1 VPLYVARLCCHVS
14 GMGEIPKNE
23 PHVVIVGAGF
33 GGLTCAKGLGNSPVK
48 VTIIDRH
55 NYHLFVQLL
64 YQVAT
69 AALSPA
75 DIAQPIRRIFRRY
88 RNIEVMLGEAT
99 GVDTAGKRV
108 LLASGRTVSY
118 DRLVI
123 ATGSSYSYFG
133 HDEWAKL
140 APGPKTVEDALA
152 IRARLLTAFEKAE
165 IADGPDEQAA
175 LLTTVIVG
183 GGPTGV
189 EMAGA
194 IAELARYSL
203 ARDFR
208 HIDPRKA
215 RILLVEAGPRIL
227 PGFPEPL
234 ADHAAKVL
242 TKLGV
247 TVQTGA
253 AVEDISPGVVQIG
266 GREVRAGTVI
276 WGAGVKASPAAQWLG
291 VTADRMGR
299 VPVNPDLSVPGC
311 DEVYAV
317 GDTALS
323 TGRDGAPLPALA
335 QVAHQQGTHLGKAL
349 RANLTQGLP
358 MPPFRF
364 RNRGNTAV
372 IGRNSAVFD
381 FGWWRVKGWIGW
393 MLWGTY
399 HIYLLTG
406 FDRRLVVVL
415 QWLWAYLTYQ
425 QGARLITEQPRTT
438 E

>member
-1 VPLYVARLCCHVS
+1 
-14 GMGEIPKNE
+14 
-23 PHVVIVGAGF
+23 VVIVGAGF
-33 GGLTCAKGLGNSPVK
+33 GGLMCAKGLRNAPVQ

-75 DIAQPIRRIFRRY
+75 DIAQPIRKIFGRY
-88 RNIEVMLGEAT
+88 RNIDVMLGEVT
-99 GVDTAGKRV
+99 GVDVAEKRV
-108 LLASGRTVSY
+108 RLASGSAVSY

-133 HDEWAKL
+133 HDEWARL
-140 APGPKTVEDALA
+140 APGPKTVDDALA
-152 IRARLLTAFEKAE
+152 IRARLLTAFELAE
-165 IADGPDEQAA
+165 MSADPEEQAA

-194 IAELARYSL
+194 IGELARYSL

-227 PGFPEPL
+227 PAFPASL
-234 ADHAAKVL
+234 ADHAVKVL
-242 TKLGV
+242 TRLGV
-247 TVQTGA
+247 TGMTGQT
-253 AVEDISPGVVQIG
+253 VEKIEPDRVTIG
-266 GREVRAGTVI
+266 GRAVRAGSVI
-276 WGAGVKASPAAQWLG
+276 WGAGVKASPAAGWLG
-291 VTADRMGR
+291 VAPDRMGR
-299 VPVNPDLSVPGC
+299 IAVDPDLSVPGRPG
-311 DEVYAV
+311 VYAV
-317 GDTALS
+317 GDTALAI
-323 TGRDGAPLPALA
+323 GQDGQPLPALA
-335 QVAHQQGTHLGKAL
+335 QVAHQQGRHLGRAL
-349 RANLTQGLP
+349 RANLTEGAP

-364 RNRGNTAV
+364 HNRGNTAV

-381 FGWWRVKGWIGW
+381 FGRWHLKGWLGW
-393 MLWGTY
+393 ALWGIY

-406 FDRRLVVVL
+406 FERRLLVVV

-425 QGARLITEQPRTT
+425 QGARLITGDGGKK
-438 E
+438 

>member
-1 VPLYVARLCCHVS
+1 
-14 GMGEIPKNE
+14 MNEIPKTE
-23 PHVVIVGAGF
+23 RHVVILGAGF
-33 GGLTCAKGLGNSPVK
+33 GGLTCAKGLGNAPVK

-88 RNIEVMLGEAT
+88 RNVNVILGEVT
-99 GVDTAGKRV
+99 GVDVAGKRV
-108 LLASGRTVSY
+108 QLASGRTVDY
-118 DRLVI
+118 DTLVI
-123 ATGSSYSYFG
+123 STGSSYSYFG
-133 HDEWAKL
+133 NDEWAKL
-140 APGPKTVEDALA
+140 APGPKTVDDALA
-152 IRARLLTAFEKAE
+152 IRARLLMSFELAE
-165 IADGPDEQAA
+165 ISTDPDEQAA

-227 PGFPEPL
+227 PAFPESL
-234 ADHAAKVL
+234 ADHAVKVL

-247 TVQTGA
+247 TVRTGE
-253 AVEDISPGVVQIG
+253 AVNDMAPGLVRIG
-266 GREVRAGTVI
+266 GKAIRVGTII
-276 WGAGVKASPAAQWLG
+276 WGAGVKPSPAAEWLG
-291 VTADRMGR
+291 VTPDRAGR
-299 VPVNPDLSVPGC
+299 VVVNEDLSVSGC
-311 DEVYAV
+311 DGVYV
-317 GDTALS
+317 IGDSAACK
-323 TGRDGAPLPALA
+323 GKDGHLLPALA
-335 QVAHQQGTHLGKAL
+335 QVAHQQGTHLGRAL
-349 RANLTQGLP
+349 RANLTQGTP

-364 RNRGNTAV
+364 HNRGNTAV

-381 FGWWRVKGWIGW
+381 FGWWRVKGFIGW
-393 MLWGTY
+393 MLWGIY

-406 FDRRLVVVL
+406 FDRRIVVVAE
-415 QWLWAYLTYQ
+415 WFWAYLTFQ
-425 QGARLITEQPRTT
+425 QGARLITGDGGKK
-438 E
+438 

>member
-1 VPLYVARLCCHVS
+1 
-14 GMGEIPKNE
+14 MDEIPKTE
-23 PHVVIVGAGF
+23 SHVVIVGAGF
-33 GGLTCAKGLGNSPVK
+33 GGLTCARGLGNAPVK

-75 DIAQPIRRIFRRY
+75 DIAQPIRRIFRRQK
-88 RNIEVMLGEAT
+88 NIEVVLGEVT
-99 GVDTAGKRV
+99 GVDVAGKRV
-108 LLASGRTVSY
+108 MLGSGQSIPY

-140 APGPKTVEDALA
+140 APGPKTVDDALA
-152 IRARLLTAFEKAE
+152 IRSRLLMSFEQAE
-165 IADGPDEQAA
+165 ISTDPDEQAA

-215 RILLVEAGPRIL
+215 NILLVEAGPRIL
-227 PGFPEPL
+227 PAFPEPL
-234 ADHAAKVL
+234 ADHAVKVL

-247 TVQTGA
+247 TVRTGE
-253 AVEDISPGVVQIG
+253 AVTGMAPGVAEIG
-266 GREVRAGTVI
+266 GKPVRAGTII
-276 WGAGVKASPAAQWLG
+276 WGAGVQASPVANWLG
-291 VTADRMGR
+291 VTPERGGR
-299 VPVNPDLSVPGC
+299 VAVNSDLSVPGI
-311 DEVYAV
+311 EGVYVV
-317 GDTALS
+317 GDSAATK
-323 TGRDGAPLPALA
+323 GPDGALLPALA

-349 RANLTQGLP
+349 RANLTQGTRL
-358 MPPFRF
+358 PPFRF

-372 IGRNSAVFD
+372 IGRNSAIFD
-381 FGWWRVKGWIGW
+381 FGRWQVKGWIGW
-393 MLWGTY
+393 MLWGIY

-406 FDRRLVVVL
+406 FDRRVVVVAE
-415 QWLWAYLTYQ
+415 WLWSYLTFQ
-425 QGARLITEQPRTT
+425 QGARLITGEGGKK
-438 E
+438 

>member
-1 VPLYVARLCCHVS
+1 
-14 GMGEIPKNE
+14 MGDATAVQ

-33 GGLTCAKGLGNSPVK
+33 GGLTAAKGLAGAPIK
-48 VTIIDRH
+48 VTIVDRH

-88 RNIEVMLGEAT
+88 RNVEVVLGDVT
-99 GVDTAGKRV
+99 SVDHAAKSIR
-108 LLASGRTVSY
+108 LASGMAIPY
-118 DRLVI
+118 DRLII

-133 HDEWAKL
+133 HDEWSAA
-140 APGPKTVEDALA
+140 APGPKTVEDALR
-152 IRARLLTAFEKAE
+152 IRARLLTAFERAE
-165 IADGPDEQAA
+165 IATDPEQQAA

-208 HIDPRKA
+208 HIDPTKA

-227 PGFPEPL
+227 PAFPQSL
-234 ADHAAKVL
+234 IDHAVKKL

-247 TVQTGA
+247 TVMTGQTVE
-253 AVEDISPGVVQIG
+253 AVEAGKVTVNGRQIA
-266 GREVRAGTVI
+266 AGTII
-276 WGAGVKASPAAQWLG
+276 WGAGVKATPVAGWLG
-291 VTADRMGR
+291 LEADRMGR
-299 VPVNPDLSVPGC
+299 VPVNPDLSVPGR
-311 DEVYAV
+311 DGIFIV
-317 GDTALS
+317 GDSARCL
-323 TGRDGAPLPALA
+323 GADGQPLPALA
-335 QVAHQQGTHLGKAL
+335 QVAHQQGTQLGRSL
-349 RANLTQGLP
+349 RANLTDGTPL
-358 MPPFRF
+358 PPFRF
-364 RNRGNTAV
+364 HNRGNTAV

-381 FGWWRVKGWIGW
+381 FGWWQVKGFIGW
-393 MLWGTY
+393 MLWGIY

-406 FDRRLVVVL
+406 FDRRLLVVL
-415 QWLWAYLTYQ
+415 QWLWLYFTYQ
-425 QGARLITEQPRTT
+425 QGARLIAGDYDKR
-438 E
+438 

>member
-1 VPLYVARLCCHVS
+1 
-14 GMGEIPKNE
+14 MGEIPKAE

-33 GGLTCAKGLGNSPVK
+33 GGLTCAKGLGNAPVK

-88 RNIEVMLGEAT
+88 RNVDVILGEVT
-99 GVDTAGKRV
+99 GVDVAGKRV
-108 LLASGRTVSY
+108 QLASGRAVDY
-118 DRLVI
+118 DKLVI

-140 APGPKTVEDALA
+140 APGPKTVDDALA
-152 IRARLLTAFEKAE
+152 IRARLLMSFELAE
-165 IADGPDEQAA
+165 ISIDPEEQAA

-189 EMAGA
+189 EMAGS

-215 RILLVEAGPRIL
+215 TILLVEAGPRIL
-227 PGFPEPL
+227 PAFPESL
-234 ADHAAKVL
+234 ADHAVKVL

-247 TVQTGA
+247 TVRTGE
-253 AVEDISPGVVQIG
+253 AVNDMAPGLVRIG
-266 GREVRAGTVI
+266 GKVIRAGTII
-276 WGAGVKASPAAQWLG
+276 WGAGVKPSPAAEWLG
-291 VTADRMGR
+291 VAPDRAGR
-299 VPVNPDLSVPGC
+299 VVVNGDLSVSGC
-311 DEVYAV
+311 DGVYVV
-317 GDTALS
+317 GDSAAFK
-323 TGRDGAPLPALA
+323 GKDGHPLPALA
-335 QVAHQQGTHLGKAL
+335 QVAHQQGTHLGRAL
-349 RANLTQGLP
+349 RANLTQGTPLP
-358 MPPFRF
+358 VFRF
-364 RNRGNTAV
+364 HNRGNTAV

-381 FGWWRVKGWIGW
+381 FGWWRVKGFIGW
-393 MLWGTY
+393 MLWGIY

-406 FDRRLVVVL
+406 FDRRVVVVAE
-415 QWLWAYLTYQ
+415 WFWAYLTFQ
-425 QGARLITEQPRTT
+425 QGARLITGDGGKK
-438 E
+438 

>member
-1 VPLYVARLCCHVS
+1 
-14 GMGEIPKNE
+14 MGDIPKTE

-33 GGLTCAKGLGNSPVK
+33 GGLTCAKGLGNAPVK

-75 DIAQPIRRIFRRY
+75 DIAQPIRRIFRRQK
-88 RNIEVMLGEAT
+88 NIEVVLGEVT
-99 GVDTAGKRV
+99 GVDAGGKRV
-108 LLASGRTVSY
+108 QLASGRTVGY
-118 DRLVI
+118 DTLVI

-140 APGPKTVEDALA
+140 APGPKTVDDALA
-152 IRARLLTAFEKAE
+152 IRSRLLMSFEQAE
-165 IADGPDEQAA
+165 ISTDPEEQAA

-189 EMAGA
+189 EMAGS

-215 RILLVEAGPRIL
+215 TILLVEAGPRIL
-227 PGFPEPL
+227 PAFPESL
-234 ADHAAKVL
+234 ADHAVKVL

-247 TVQTGA
+247 TVKTGE
-253 AVEDISPGVVQIG
+253 AVTGMEPGVVYIG
-266 GREVRAGTVI
+266 GKPVRAGTVI
-276 WGAGVKASPAAQWLG
+276 WGAGVQASPVAKWLG
-291 VTADRMGR
+291 LPADRTGR
-299 VPVNPDLSVPGC
+299 VTVNPDLSVPGR
-311 DEVYAV
+311 DGIYLV
-317 GDTALS
+317 GDSAAFI
-323 TGRDGAPLPALA
+323 GKDGHPLPALA

-349 RANLTQGLP
+349 RANLTQGTP

-364 RNRGNTAV
+364 HNRGNTAV

-381 FGWWRVKGWIGW
+381 FGWWRVKGFIGW
-393 MLWGTY
+393 LLWGVY

-406 FDRRLVVVL
+406 FDRRVVVVAE
-415 QWLWAYLTYQ
+415 WFWAYLTFQ
-425 QGARLITEQPRTT
+425 QGARLITGDGGKK
-438 E
+438 